1 MPMSAIQVK
10 NVPEDLHAAARE
22 RAEQMGMSLAD
33 YVLVLLRRD
42 LALPS
47 RGEWFVRVERRS
59 ATNGIDAAE
68 AVRRGRRERD
78 EQLAPRRR

>member
-42 LALPS
+42 LAVPS

-59 ATNGIDAAE
+59 ATHGTDAAE